1 MLHVADGNV
10 NTNNS
15 MKKTIYLLL
24 LFTTTSLAQNATL
37 DCYGNDVTGVETW
50 IGDGFCDDGAYSWN
64 GYDVYFNCPEFNF
77 DDGDCPLPITDT
89 VFGCMNFMALNFV
102 PEANFEDGSCD
113 MPIIGCM
120 DPEAINYNP
129 LAEVDNGGCANTQ
142 CQDGEAKMLFEV
154 TLDQY
159 PSETGWIL
167 TDISNGQP
175 VESVQAGEYSYDQ
188 ANTTIPYQLCVPETG
203 VELILSDTYGDGMV
217 GSMGSDNDDGGFVI
231 LADLEPCGSPDVIW
245 ELEDADFGSAAYSG
259 PIWLEHCDI
268 PIEYGCMD
276 NSYMEF
282 NPFAQVDTGSCITP
296 HVVGCINWNSFN
308 YDSLA
313 TLNEIIP
320 ICEYRLVLND
330 SGGDGWGDSHLVITQ
345 GDSIIGVY
353 TLGPGIYE
361 DVKWLYLRTDIPIEI
376 KYFEVGPP
384 QVPQEELEFQT
395 MHNSF
400 FLFNDALNLL
410 ISGGANPFA
419 FNGAGALQPFE
430 PPFWH
435 VYTALPYCGDYC
447 VDVVEGCMDEGALNY
462 NANANT
468 DSGDCIETV
477 YGCTNELAFNYDS
490 LANVDDEGCIA
501 VVVGCMDVVAW
512 NYNGLANTS
521 DGSCLYFGCMD
532 PEADNYDPNAN
543 VDNGG
548 CFTTI
553 LGCTDPEAFNYNAEA
568 NTDDFSCIGILY
580 GCIDSSAFNYDP
592 LANTSNDNCLEV
604 IEGCMDNEAYNYDAF
619 ANTENYNCLYD
630 AGCIDGPGIP
640 YWLNDTCYA
649 WVIMVDPYCCDN
661 SWDEKCQQLYWRCN
675 GDSELDVR
683 DLMRSNSV
691 ALYPVPVDDYLNI
704 LTKSKVAIEV
714 YDMTGRLIIKVKPNQ
729 THKGVNRLDMSL
741 LESGVYSFT
750 IRYQGITSTKKVI
763 KR

>member
-1 MLHVADGNV
+1 
-10 NTNNS
+10 
-15 MKKTIYLLL
+15 MKKIIYLL
-24 LFTTTSLAQNATL
+24 LFTTASLAQNATI
-37 DCYGNDVTGVETW
+37 DCHGNDVTGVETW

-77 DDGDCPLPITDT
+77 DDGDCPLPILDT

-142 CQDGEAKMLFEV
+142 CQNGEAKMLFEV

-159 PSETGWIL
+159 PGETGWIL

-175 VESVQAGEYSYDQ
+175 VASVSPGDYSYDQ

-203 VELILSDTYGDGMV
+203 VELILSDTYGDGMI
-217 GSMGSDNDDGGFVI
+217 GSMGNENDDGSFVI

-259 PIWLEHCDI
+259 AIWIEHCDI
-268 PIEYGCMD
+268 PVEYGCMD
-276 NSYMEF
+276 NSYVEF
-282 NPFAQVDTGSCITP
+282 NPFAQVDTGSCATP
-296 HVVGCINWNSFN
+296 HVIGCINWNSFN

-400 FLFNDALNLL
+400 FLFNDALSLL

-419 FNGAGALQPFE
+419 LNGAGALQPFE
-430 PPFWH
+430 PPFWD

-447 VDVVEGCMDEGALNY
+447 IDIVEGCMDEDALNY

-468 DSGDCIETV
+468 DNGNCIETV

-490 LANVDDEGCIA
+490 LANTDDEGCIA
-501 VVVGCMDVVAW
+501 VVVGCMDIIAW
-512 NYNGLANTS
+512 NFNSLANTS

-532 PEADNYDPNAN
+532 TEADNYDPNAN

-548 CFTTI
+548 CFTTV

-568 NTDDFSCIGILY
+568 NTDDFSCIEILY
-580 GCIDSSAFNYDP
+580 GCIDSSAFNYDS
-592 LANTSNDNCLEV
+592 LANTSNDNCLEI
-604 IEGCMDNEAYNYDAF
+604 IEGCMDSEAYNYNEF
-619 ANTENYNCLYD
+619 ANTESYNCLYD
-630 AGCIDGPGIP
+630 AGCIDGPGVP

-649 WVIMVDPYCCDN
+649 WVIMVDPYCCNN
-661 SWDEKCQQLYWRCN
+661 SWDEKCQQLYWRCG

-704 LTKSKVAIEV
+704 LTKSKVSIRV
-714 YDMTGRLIIKVKPNQ
+714 YDMTGRLVIRVRPNQ
-729 THKGVNRLDMSL
+729 TRKGLNILDMSL

-750 IRYQGITSTKKVI
+750 ITYQGITTTKKVI

>member
-1 MLHVADGNV
+1 
-10 NTNNS
+10 

-24 LFTTTSLAQNATL
+24 LFTTASLAQNISL
-37 DCYGNDVTGVETW
+37 DCNSNDVTGIESW

-64 GYDVYFNCPEFNF
+64 GYDVYFNCPAFNF

-142 CQDGEAKMLFEV
+142 CQDGEAKMLFEI

-159 PSETGWIL
+159 PGETGWIL

-217 GSMGSDNDDGGFVI
+217 GSMGNQNDDGGFVI

-282 NPFAQVDTGSCITP
+282 NPFAQVDTGSCVTP

-308 YDSLA
+308 YDPDA

-320 ICEYRLVLND
+320 LCEYRLVLND

-353 TLGPGIYE
+353 TLGPDIYE

-400 FLFNDALNLL
+400 FLFNDALSLL

-435 VYTALPYCGDYC
+435 VYDALPYCGDYC
-447 VDVVEGCMDEGALNY
+447 IDVVEGCMDEDALNY

-468 DSGDCIETV
+468 DSGNCIETV

-490 LANVDDEGCIA
+490 LANVDDEGCIP
-501 VVVGCMDVVAW
+501 VVVGCMDIIAW

-532 PEADNYDPNAN
+532 PEADNYDASAN

-548 CFTTI
+548 CFTTV
-553 LGCTDPEAFNYNAEA
+553 LGCTDPEAFNYNDEA
-568 NTDDFSCIGILY
+568 NTDDFSCIEILY

-604 IEGCMDNEAYNYDAF
+604 IEGCMDNEAYNYDEF
-619 ANTENYNCLYD
+619 ANTESYSCLYD
-630 AGCIDGPGIP
+630 AGCIGGPGVP

-649 WVIMVDPYCCDN
+649 WVIMVDPYCCN
-661 SWDEKCQQLYWRCN
+661 NNWDEKCQQLYWRCN
-675 GDSELDVR
+675 DDSELDVR
-683 DLMRSNSV
+683 DLMRSNGV
-691 ALYPVPVDDYLNI
+691 ALYPVPVDDHLNI
-704 LTKSKVAIEV
+704 LTKSKVAIDV
-714 YDMTGRLIIKVKPNQ
+714 YDMTGRLVIKVKPNQ
-729 THKGVNRLDMSL
+729 TRKGLNILDMSL
-741 LESGVYSFT
+741 LVPGIYSFT
-750 IRYQGITSTKKVI
+750 IRYQGTTATKKVI